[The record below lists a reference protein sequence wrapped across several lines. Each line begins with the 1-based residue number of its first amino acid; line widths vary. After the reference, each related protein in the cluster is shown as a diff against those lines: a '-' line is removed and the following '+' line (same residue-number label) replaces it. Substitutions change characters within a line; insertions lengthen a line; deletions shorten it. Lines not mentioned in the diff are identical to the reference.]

1 MISRDRVRS
10 GLPVAFTAVDDRTM
24 LRVVVPRIGGWWP
37 TANEAATTR
46 SIRLVR
52 GDLAQ
57 WQADALAVSANPYL
71 EGTSRASHWRFAGRQ
86 NADGSVRQAGGAA
99 LASSSS
105 EAATRAGVP
114 LAPGR
119 AITSRAGGV
128 LRADWIVHVVAP
140 DALLEQPPGRSSLL
154 RQTYDAALDAAAAKG
169 CRSLALP
176 AIGCGIR
183 GFPPDEA
190 AKAAFDAAAAWLTFQ
205 DGDRR
210 HGQLSRVD
218 FVVYSDFVAHHWWPC
233 ALASFGT
240 PLEHTTLDAAS
251 SAPDLAPGGLV
262 WRCRRVDN
270 N

>member
-1 MISRDRVRS
+1 MLVRC
-10 GLPVAFTAVDDRTM
+10 DDRTM
-24 LRVVVPRIGGWWP
+24 LRVVVPRIVWP

-71 EGTSRASHWRFAGRQ
+71 EGTSRASHWRFAGRL

-105 EAATRAGVP
+105 EAAARAGVP

-128 LRADWIVHVVAP
+128 LKADWVVHVVAP
-140 DALLEQPPGRSSLL
+140 DALLEQPPGRSALL

-183 GFPPDEA
+183 GFPPEEA

-218 FVVYSDFVAHHWWPC
+218 FVVYSDFVAHHWWPF
-233 ALASFGT
+233 ALSSFGT
-240 PLEHTTLDAAS
+240 PLEHAALQDDALAV
-251 SAPDLAPGGLV
+251 DLAPGGLV
-262 WRCRRVDN
+262 WRYRGGA
-270 N
+270 

>member
-1 MISRDRVRS
+1 MISRVPVLPPVVRC
-10 GLPVAFTAVDDRTM
+10 DDRTM

-105 EAATRAGVP
+105 EAAARAGVP

-140 DALLEQPPGRSSLL
+140 DALLEQPPERSALL

-183 GFPPDEA
+183 GFPPEEA

-233 ALASFGT
+233 ALSSFGT
-240 PLEHTTLDAAS
+240 ALEHAALLDDALAV
-251 SAPDLAPGGLV
+251 DLAPGGLV
-262 WRCRRVDN
+262 WRYRGGA
-270 N
+270 